1 MECIRHKKVEMLEMK
16 NIISK
21 REYMRLST
29 EENINKLNDTAVD
42 DIQTEAHRGEKNE
55 KKNQISSMCTEKK
68 EPEERQNND

>member
-1 MECIRHKKVEMLEMK
+1 
-16 NIISK
+16 
-21 REYMRLST
+21 MRLST

-68 EPEERQNND
+68 EAEERQNND